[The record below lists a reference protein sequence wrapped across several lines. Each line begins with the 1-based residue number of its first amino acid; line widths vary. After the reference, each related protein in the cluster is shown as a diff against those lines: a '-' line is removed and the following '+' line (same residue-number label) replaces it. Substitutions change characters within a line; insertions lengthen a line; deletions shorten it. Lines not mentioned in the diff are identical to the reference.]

1 VRHTITTRFVL
12 VTATLLVAGTVV
24 FALIQS

>member
-1 VRHTITTRFVL
+1 MRHAITTRFVL
-12 VTATLLVAGTVV
+12 VTAALLLAGTVV

>member
-1 VRHTITTRFVL
+1 MRHAITTRFVL
-12 VTATLLVAGTVV
+12 VTAALLVAGTVV